1 MKDAVLVLILSTQF
15 PRQGRHLQAA
25 LSQPAPGPVDG
36 AMWSSLPSCRA
47 HGLASALGHGKEA
60 KDRDL
65 PQRNLLTQKGGDT
78 NQFEDEEDS
87 NQLVSLTLIC
97 LSRAS
102 SEGTQQKGV
111 LPAPTLKGTDIGS
124 RDQKVKIARH
134 LGARGWVGLAPLAE
148 KHEAEKAGSMDCVPP
163 KYIFKT

>member
-1 MKDAVLVLILSTQF
+1 MRSCRKENSFLRSELTWGEVRPLSLCERCSSGPETF
-15 PRQGRHLQAA
+15 HPVPSPGRHLQAA

-65 PQRNLLTQKGGDT
+65 PQRNLQTQKGGDT

-87 NQLVSLTLIC
+87 NQLVSLTIIC
-97 LSRAS
+97 LSRPS
-102 SEGTQQKGV
+102 SEGTQEKGV
-111 LPAPTLKGTDIGS
+111 LPALTLKGTDIGS

-134 LGARGWVGLAPLAE
+134 LGAHG
-148 KHEAEKAGSMDCVPP
+148 
-163 KYIFKT
+163 